1 MPKLSG
7 LEVLRALRGDEAT
20 RADEGPHPLQLFT
33 RAGHRRG
40 QQPRDLR
47 LLREIEPVA
56 SGARASWSAACWR
69 ARVPEGA
76 RRVLLAEDDRFL
88 RRAAEA
94 RLRRHGLEVL
104 TAVDGEE
111 ALRIARAERLDL
123 VLLDV
128 VMPKLEGFEV
138 LKLLKEDEATASHPG
153 HRPVESRSGARR
165 RSGQSA
171 RRRRVPRQGAPVAAG
186 SRGSGGRRA
195 RDGDDLA
202 RR

>member
-1 MPKLSG
+1 
-7 LEVLRALRGDEAT
+7 
-20 RADEGPHPLQLFT
+20 
-33 RAGHRRG
+33 
-40 QQPRDLR
+40 
-47 LLREIEPVA
+47 
-56 SGARASWSAACWR
+56 
-69 ARVPEGA
+69 VPEGA

-138 LKLLKEDEATASHPG
+138 LKLLKEDEATASI
-153 HRPVESRSGARR
+153 PVIVLSNLGQERDVAQAKALGAVAFLVKAHL
-165 RSGQSA
+165 SLQDLVD
-171 RRRRVPRQGAPVAAG
+171 RVDAVLTTGTT
-186 SRGSGGRRA
+186 
-195 RDGDDLA
+195 
-202 RR
+202 

>member
-1 MPKLSG
+1 
-7 LEVLRALRGDEAT
+7 
-20 RADEGPHPLQLFT
+20 
-33 RAGHRRG
+33 
-40 QQPRDLR
+40 
-47 LLREIEPVA
+47 
-56 SGARASWSAACWR
+56 
-69 ARVPEGA
+69 VPEGA

-138 LKLLKEDEATASHPG
+138 LKLLKEDEATASI
-153 HRPVESRSGARR
+153 PVIVLSNLGQERDVTQAKALGAVAFLVKAHL
-165 RSGQSA
+165 SLQDLVD
-171 RRRRVPRQGAPVAAG
+171 RVDAV
-186 SRGSGGRRA
+186 
-195 RDGDDLA
+195 LA
-202 RR
+202 TGTT